1 MKFNI
6 LATAALLS
14 SATAFQTPNSN
25 PTLFKNVQG
34 QNAGLVSKTAF
45 SQNTVSNADKY
56 ANRESS
62 TALSSALLP
71 AAVTSPLGSISVLAF
86 VILIHEMG
94 HFLAARSFDI
104 KVKEFSVGVGPK
116 IFGFTRGGSGILN
129 EDGVDEEG
137 IQFNLRAIPLGGYV
151 AFPENYNATMDYNLE
166 VEAQKTRDEIK
177 AIIEENRENDAG
189 SVPAATGGLLSSL
202 NFKSKDDTTEEE
214 RLAALKKLNLSP
226 TMAAAS
232 ASSGS
237 WFQNLFGK
245 KEKNVS
251 NEHSIII
258 EKDGTITV
266 PPTDY
271 YSDPDLLQ
279 NRPWSQ
285 RAVVLVGGVVFN
297 IILSFSLYF
306 GELTVGPG
314 LGRPQ
319 FEQGAIITA
328 TPNAN
333 SASLGVLER
342 GDVIKTLNGQAL
354 TKGIPTAYNAQDTI
368 SGFIENIRATSP
380 GDSLHLS
387 VLKAST
393 KQMVEVD
400 VTPKNSKEGDASSP
414 LSIGVMIGPNYVG
427 NKMVKATNPIEAASI
442 AGQEVYDLT
451 YQTARSITSYLG
463 GLIVGNAPAGQQLS
477 GPIGVIKT
485 GSNVVS
491 SNDITAVI
499 GFAAAISVNL
509 AVVNALPLPALD
521 GGQLLFVLSEAATG
535 KKIDQKKQ
543 EAVTSTFLLFLLA
556 VSLST
561 AVGDLSSLSRFTK

>member
-1 MKFNI
+1 MKFSI
-6 LATAALLS
+6 IATAALLS
-14 SATAFQTPNSN
+14 SATAFQTPNTN
-25 PTLFKNVQG
+25 PTFKNVQG
-34 QNAGLVSKTAF
+34 RNAGLVSKTAF
-45 SQNTVSNADKY
+45 SQNTVSNVDNY
-56 ANRESS
+56 VNRESN

-71 AAVTSPLGSISVLAF
+71 AAITSPIGSISVLAF

-104 KVKEFSVGVGPK
+104 KVKEFSIGVGPK

-166 VEAQKTRDEIK
+166 VAAQKTRDEIK
-177 AIIEENRENDAG
+177 GIIEENRKDGGEVA
-189 SVPAATGGLLSSL
+189 AATNGGLFSSF

-214 RLAALKKLNLSP
+214 RLAALKKLNLST
-226 TMAAAS
+226 TMVAS

-237 WFQNLFGK
+237 WIQNLFGK
-245 KEKNVS
+245 KEKDVS
-251 NEHSIII
+251 KERSIII

-271 YSDPDLLQ
+271 FSDPDLLQ

-328 TPNAN
+328 MPNAN

-368 SGFIENIRATSP
+368 SGFIENIRATNP

-393 KQMVEVD
+393 KQTVEVE
-400 VTPKNSKEGDASSP
+400 VTPKNSKEGDASSSP
-414 LSIGVMIGPNYVG
+414 SIGIMIGPNYVG

-442 AGQEVYDLT
+442 AGTEVYDLT

-521 GGQLLFVLSEAATG
+521 GGQLLFVLSEAVTG

-543 EAVTSTFLLFLLA
+543 EAVTSTFLLFFLA

-561 AVGDLSSLSRFTK
+561 AVGDLSSLARFTK